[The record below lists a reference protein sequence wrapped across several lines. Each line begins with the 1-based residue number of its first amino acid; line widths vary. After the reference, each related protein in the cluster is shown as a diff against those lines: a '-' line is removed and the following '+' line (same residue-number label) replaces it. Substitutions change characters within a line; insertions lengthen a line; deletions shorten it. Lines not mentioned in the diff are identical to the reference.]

1 VVAGLVLSIQKASA
15 GADNDGMAKRWHS
28 LNKRTT
34 KMIQV
39 NLEISNPWSDYFKSG
54 YCWSGKLFKNKFWE
68 LQAMRTND
76 IVCVR
81 AEITYRTDHAG
92 ARFELGLLSFNIAF
106 NIYDNRHW
114 DSVKEQFFDHG

>member
-1 VVAGLVLSIQKASA
+1 VSA
-15 GADNDGMAKRWHS
+15 GVASNGMVRKWHS
-28 LNKRTT
+28 LNKRTIE
-34 KMIQV
+34 MIQV

-114 DSVKEQFFDHG
+114 DSVKEQFFENV